1 MIAVCSR
8 SSWCEPP
15 FRRDSKA
22 SWLLRKDNFLLKVG
36 VLTLLN
42 ITLAI
47 LPIYFMSVFT
57 IPGKMRCGLE
67 KHHSG
72 FLCGGGSLESKIHLV
87 SGLLYVQRFGH

>member
-1 MIAVCSR
+1 MNLHLGEIQ
-8 SSWCEPP
+8 
-15 FRRDSKA
+15 KQ
-22 SWLLRKDNFLLKVG
+22 
-36 VLTLLN
+36 VLCQF
-42 ITLAI
+42 AI

>member
-1 MIAVCSR
+1 MNLHLGEIQKQVGFL
-8 SSWCEPP
+8 E
-15 FRRDSKA
+15 KTI
-22 SWLLRKDNFLLKVG
+22 FLLKVG

-72 FLCGGGSLESKIHLV
+72 FLCGGGSLRA
-87 SGLLYVQRFGH
+87 RFIL